1 MARLT
6 LEYCPLRDL
15 RASDDLLGV
24 VSFGA
29 SHPLASITLPDLA
42 LAVQLLPAAGNA
54 ERARALMAPFQ
65 AWQPRPVAATEP
77 ARGGRLSFAAF
88 CGTCGLMTL
97 APLALIVLAH

>member
-1 MARLT
+1 MTVAST
-6 LEYCPLRDL
+6 LDGLEPISPELVL
-15 RASDDLLGV
+15 VAPPEL
-24 VSFGA
+24 
-29 SHPLASITLPDLA
+29 
-42 LAVQLLPAAGNA
+42 A